1 MERERSIARG
11 WVPKGCRR
19 KYVLRLTLMPAV
31 PVFPGL
37 VIHAADASVLMTKGV
52 LEAGVSKNLSQH
64 KLLHLLFFPFK
75 CRWKFIVLE

>member
-1 MERERSIARG
+1 
-11 WVPKGCRR
+11 
-19 KYVLRLTLMPAV
+19 MPAV

-52 LEAGVSKNLSQH
+52 LEAGVSKSLSQQ

-75 CRWKFIVLE
+75 MQAEIHRFRIGQVGALR